1 MSFTTLFS
9 LYLFLSY
16 KVPITAPILC
26 SSDTNVLY
34 LEFSPSLNAFLE
46 VISPHFFCSSCTKT
60 FAFLNL
66 DFVGVNL

>member
-46 VISPHFFCSSCTKT
+46 VISTHFFALVVQKHLP
-60 FAFLNL
+60 F
-66 DFVGVNL
+66 